1 MLLVPCIN
9 FFWHFTNVY
18 DDFPVACLRSNCL
31 SPTSKFHHII
41 MLLLTPEFTTLLF
54 KAATCSCVNG

>member
-18 DDFPVACLRSNCL
+18 DDFPVACLRSKL
-31 SPTSKFHHII
+31 SLPNLQIPSHYY
-41 MLLLTPEFTTLLF
+41 
-54 KAATCSCVNG
+54 ASVNSGVDHVVV